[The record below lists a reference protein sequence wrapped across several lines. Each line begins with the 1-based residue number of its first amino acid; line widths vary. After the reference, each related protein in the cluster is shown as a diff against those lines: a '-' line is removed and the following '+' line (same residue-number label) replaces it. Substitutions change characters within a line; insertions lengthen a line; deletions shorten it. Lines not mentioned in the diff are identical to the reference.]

1 MWCIYLHS
9 QPFPPPLCTYIFS
22 APCPASGLPFLAWLD
37 SAVEHLHTLPTPTFR
52 NHGFKIRVQSI
63 PDNTVL
69 WTGIHPPTCCT
80 ELGIMCGLL
89 SVVVHLQVVFVR
101 RWCRQL
107 SSYLATPPARRP
119 CRTPAVAAWWRAPP
133 PRAPLHPPLP
143 PPTSSTVP
151 PPSCKIST
159 PLIRQVWLFSNERA
173 NLFYY
178 VK

>member
-1 MWCIYLHS
+1 MSTYKMWCIYLHS

-37 SAVEHLHTLPTPTFR
+37 PAVEHCHTLPTPSFR
-52 NHGFKIRVQSI
+52 THGFKIRLQST

-69 WTGIHPPTCCT
+69 
-80 ELGIMCGLL
+80 LLL

-107 SSYLATPPARRP
+107 SSYLATPRARRP
-119 CRTPAVAAWWRAPP
+119 CRTPAVAALWRAPP